1 MAATDNPA
9 FAGGLG
15 ETAAGVDIEA
25 GLRDGTLTAEQA
37 VVLMQE
43 QLQGQMEAREK
54 QLRAEVDAKIAAA
67 QLGVVEGGATLASAV
82 RGLVARLTE
91 TPTNFHQVT
100 VHFLATAAPE
110 DAAMARRAP
119 LLYA

>member
-37 VVLMQE
+37 VVLME
-43 QLQGQMEAREK
+43 EQMEAREK